1 MEQQQKF
8 EQVLGEALDAY
19 EAQIIKKNIDMI
31 EAIKQKEAE
40 NEEMKLKIIELKKL
54 IEQNKNI
61 Q

>member
-19 EAQIIKKNIDMI
+19 EAQIKKKNIDMI